1 MSWLSA
7 LSAEEITAMLITE
20 RWHVLDHAGESRD
33 LSKCG
38 SVYYAFD
45 RQYSNSSCAVR
56 GLSCVLSAGQL
67 TLMMTLT
74 NSYSISIKNSA

>member
-1 MSWLSA
+1 
-7 LSAEEITAMLITE
+7 MLITE
-20 RWHVLDHAGESRD
+20 RWYVLNHAGESRD

-38 SVYYAFD
+38 SVCSAFD
-45 RQYSNSSCAVR
+45 GHYSNSSCAVH

-74 NSYSISIKNSA
+74 NSYSISIQNSV